1 MNKQGAYLPLPP
13 PLSLISS
20 AWTWSGNTNH
30 TCSPADSLSL
40 PHSLS
45 SLGMAQ
51 VESMLT
57 SCAADHGHHAMHA
70 CQWPTPPH
78 RLAMSVAAPLLR
90 AVVWKEGCPPTACVR
105 VCATPCC
112 IPHSAF
118 SAHICVLIV
127 LEAHGCPLSLS
138 SSSSSSTTTIMWRR
152 GRARRKEAEQPCRAA
167 MQSGAEQASEMTITN
182 RAVRWHTMC
191 CWMRMQSTRSTTL
204 VQHVSHLYSSTA
216 FPFPL
221 SLTMRH
227 TATPQRRR

>member
-1 MNKQGAYLPLPP
+1 MCVVHQHGTAQWLASNQRDSSMNKQGAYLPLPL
-13 PLSLISS
+13 PLFSS
-20 AWTWSGNTNH
+20 ARTCSGNTNH
-30 TCSPADSLSL
+30 TCSHADSLSL

-45 SLGMAQ
+45 SLGLAQ
-51 VESMLT
+51 VESMLS

-70 CQWPTPPH
+70 CQWPTPTPPH
-78 RLAMSVAAPLLR
+78 RLTMSVAAPHLY

-167 MQSGAEQASEMTITN
+167 MQSSHAEQS
-182 RAVRWHTMC
+182 RAG
-191 CWMRMQSTRSTTL
+191 Q
-204 VQHVSHLYSSTA
+204 
-216 FPFPL
+216 
-221 SLTMRH
+221 
-227 TATPQRRR
+227 